1 MGLLLVGP
9 RQGHKQGRRG
19 NGGPGGDQDCG
30 VLGLSIG
37 SRFSTVEV
45 QVLSL
50 LLASLC
56 DLSVSATVSSGPSCL
71 PGHCRDLLTG
81 CASRPA
87 SQKSVPSLPSTL

>member
-1 MGLLLVGP
+1 MGLPLVGP
-9 RQGHKQGRRG
+9 RRGHKQVRKG

-56 DLSVSATVSSGPSCL
+56 DLSLSATVSSGPSCL
-71 PGHCRDLLTG
+71 PGHCSDLLTG

-87 SQKSVPSLPSTL
+87 SH